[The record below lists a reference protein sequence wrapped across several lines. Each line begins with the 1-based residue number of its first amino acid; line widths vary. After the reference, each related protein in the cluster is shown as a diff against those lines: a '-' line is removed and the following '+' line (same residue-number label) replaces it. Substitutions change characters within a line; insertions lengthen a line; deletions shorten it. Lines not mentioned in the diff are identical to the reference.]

1 MEGRPQ
7 GGPAEPGGD
16 LYVDPVDATAE
27 YVIVLDGGRAAARL
41 DDVVKTLEVDVCCRK
56 FAVECLR
63 REDTVSEALET
74 LEKETNLYVS

>member
-1 MEGRPQ
+1 M
-7 GGPAEPGGD
+7 
-16 LYVDPVDATAE
+16 
-27 YVIVLDGGRAAARL
+27 LDGGRAAARL